1 VIERFHPGQR
11 AVRDDRSGRIFT
23 GITHQKARDRMER
36 VMGRRQPSTEGYQT
50 PDGFVPKSEM
60 HNR

>member
-1 VIERFHPGQR
+1 MTERFHPGQR
-11 AVRDDRSGRIFT
+11 AVRDETSGRVFT
-23 GITHQKARDRMER
+23 GFTHEKAREKMER

-50 PDGFVPKSEM
+50 PEGFVPKSEM